1 MLNRTHEGT
10 QSDLAILL
18 SVLPPR
24 IREALEGQGTEQ
36 LLEIVLDL
44 GRVAEARYPGGAADL
59 GHSVVSAADLAYVVE
74 RIGAFGDD
82 NRAGIGR
89 TLHRISAIRN
99 RRGEVVG
106 LTCRVGR
113 AVRGTVALLRDVIE
127 EVDPDS
133 GPTGGGQDDAAAGGG
148 AGAGG

>member
-1 MLNRTHEGT
+1 MQHTIT
-10 QSDLAILL
+10 DDLDALL
-18 SVLPPR
+18 AVLPLR
-24 IREALEGQGTEQ
+24 VREAIAAMEDRAE

-44 GRVAEARYPGGAADL
+44 GRLPEGRFPQREVILSDSPITREDL
-59 GHSVVSAADLAYVVE
+59 DSVVE
-74 RIGAFGDD
+74 GIGRFGDD

-113 AVRGTVALLRDVIE
+113 AVRGTVALIRDVVE
-127 EVDPDS
+127 
-133 GPTGGGQDDAAAGGG
+133 
-148 AGAGG
+148 